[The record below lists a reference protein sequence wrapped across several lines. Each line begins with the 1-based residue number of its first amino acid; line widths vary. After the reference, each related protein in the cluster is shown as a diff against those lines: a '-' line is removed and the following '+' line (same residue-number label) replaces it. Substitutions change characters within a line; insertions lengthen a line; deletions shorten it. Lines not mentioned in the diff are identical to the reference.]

1 MKRFVSIPI
10 LLALMLGGCTSGI
23 PDGAES
29 APDGMPSVE
38 VEFLLGTDAEL
49 SASVRSDAAA
59 RTFVPD
65 GSLLPR
71 REPPRTVLNSNDWQQ
86 VNDVRVYF
94 FRRNASGDYVYV
106 KPLDAQGR
114 PLDCLS
120 AEEFTLKFGISPY
133 VVWWGGEENADEAHA
148 WVGRVRLDPGEY
160 RFLAIARDDQHVSG
174 VRSLADP
181 NVAVAD
187 WEWAGWTAGTTRLED
202 ATLAC
207 VRTSPLAATELFCG
221 STSDPVRVDGSRT
234 AFRCAIGLERAVA
247 GILLYVEHIPAT
259 IRACVHDALG
269 THHTADVP
277 VTGLAVVR
285 GGRLSDRVRLWDRS
299 AVAGTL
305 TAVSAQTAAP
315 DCPNPPLPAYSL
327 LEVAIPDHA
336 EVRDGI
342 YTNLTPGNTAHP
354 DALLQGGFVL
364 PQAEP
369 EEAGSDSGEHYDR
382 SLYLVFLG
390 EEGSGGRRI
399 ALEWRPIRLATDD
412 SACDP
417 LRFPLLANH
426 FYSIGRRAFSADG
439 TRLDAA
445 DDLPID
451 LRSEGGAQIT
461 IRIDPFWNEYY
472 GGAIGNP
479 SHGVNVDP
487 EWGEHPG
494 GSLQ

>member
-49 SASVRSDAAA
+49 SASVRS
-59 RTFVPD
+59 
-65 GSLLPR
+65 
-71 REPPRTVLNSNDWQQ
+71 SNDWQQ

-133 VVWWGGEENADEAHA
+133 VVWWGGEEDADEAHA

-160 RFLAIARDDQHVSG
+160 RFLAIARDDRHVSG
-174 VRSLADP
+174 ARSLADP

-187 WEWAGWTAGTTRLED
+187 WEWTGWTAGTTRLED

-207 VRTSPLAATELFCG
+207 ARISPLAATELFCG

-247 GILLYVEHIPAT
+247 GILLYIEHIPAT
-259 IRACVHDALG
+259 IRACVHDASG
-269 THHTADVP
+269 THHTRDVP

-305 TAVSAQTAAP
+305 TSVSAQTAAP

-390 EEGSGGRRI
+390 EEGAGGRRI

>member
-1 MKRFVSIPI
+1 M
-10 LLALMLGGCTSGI
+10 
-23 PDGAES
+23 
-29 APDGMPSVE
+29 
-38 VEFLLGTDAEL
+38 
-49 SASVRSDAAA
+49 
-59 RTFVPD
+59 
-65 GSLLPR
+65 
-71 REPPRTVLNSNDWQQ
+71 
-86 VNDVRVYF
+86 
-94 FRRNASGDYVYV
+94 
-106 KPLDAQGR
+106 
-114 PLDCLS
+114 
-120 AEEFTLKFGISPY
+120 
-133 VVWWGGEENADEAHA
+133 
-148 WVGRVRLDPGEY
+148 
-160 RFLAIARDDQHVSG
+160 
-174 VRSLADP
+174 
-181 NVAVAD
+181 
-187 WEWAGWTAGTTRLED
+187 
-202 ATLAC
+202 
-207 VRTSPLAATELFCG
+207 
-221 STSDPVRVDGSRT
+221 
-234 AFRCAIGLERAVA
+234 
-247 GILLYVEHIPAT
+247 
-259 IRACVHDALG
+259 
-269 THHTADVP
+269 
-277 VTGLAVVR
+277 
-285 GGRLSDRVRLWDRS
+285 RLWDRS

-305 TAVSAQTAAP
+305 TSVSAQTAAP

-451 LRSEGGAQIT
+451 LRSEGGVQIT

>member
-1 MKRFVSIPI
+1 M
-10 LLALMLGGCTSGI
+10 
-23 PDGAES
+23 
-29 APDGMPSVE
+29 
-38 VEFLLGTDAEL
+38 
-49 SASVRSDAAA
+49 
-59 RTFVPD
+59 
-65 GSLLPR
+65 
-71 REPPRTVLNSNDWQQ
+71 
-86 VNDVRVYF
+86 
-94 FRRNASGDYVYV
+94 
-106 KPLDAQGR
+106 
-114 PLDCLS
+114 
-120 AEEFTLKFGISPY
+120 
-133 VVWWGGEENADEAHA
+133 
-148 WVGRVRLDPGEY
+148 
-160 RFLAIARDDQHVSG
+160 SG

>member
-1 MKRFVSIPI
+1 M
-10 LLALMLGGCTSGI
+10 
-23 PDGAES
+23 
-29 APDGMPSVE
+29 
-38 VEFLLGTDAEL
+38 
-49 SASVRSDAAA
+49 
-59 RTFVPD
+59 
-65 GSLLPR
+65 
-71 REPPRTVLNSNDWQQ
+71 
-86 VNDVRVYF
+86 
-94 FRRNASGDYVYV
+94 
-106 KPLDAQGR
+106 
-114 PLDCLS
+114 
-120 AEEFTLKFGISPY
+120 
-133 VVWWGGEENADEAHA
+133 VWWGGEEDVDEAHA

-160 RFLAIARDDQHVSG
+160 RFLAIARDDRHVSG
-174 VRSLADP
+174 ARSLADP

-187 WEWAGWTAGTTRLED
+187 WEWTGWTAGTTRLED

-207 VRTSPLAATELFCG
+207 ARTSPLAATELFCG

-259 IRACVHDALG
+259 IRACVHDASG
-269 THHTADVP
+269 THHTRDVP

-305 TAVSAQTAAP
+305 TSVSAQTAAP

-390 EEGSGGRRI
+390 EEGAGDASPSSGGR
-399 ALEWRPIRLATDD
+399 LGWRPTTVLAIRFV
-412 SACDP
+412 S
-417 LRFPLLANH
+417 RFWPTTSTALDGGPSPPTERA
-426 FYSIGRRAFSADG
+426 SMRRTISRSTSGRRAGRRSRSASTPSG
-439 TRLDAA
+439 TNTTEV
-445 DDLPID
+445 
-451 LRSEGGAQIT
+451 RSA
-461 IRIDPFWNEYY
+461 IRRTE
-472 GGAIGNP
+472 
-479 SHGVNVDP
+479 
-487 EWGEHPG
+487 
-494 GSLQ
+494 